1 MRRNVHLGYIW
12 SSSCRL
18 CPFVLVWVLR
28 NFTDCFDK
36 SLGQSCT
43 LGCEAGYT
51 PVGEPAVQ
59 CRLNG
64 TFSEPTLLCV
74 PASCGDLSA
83 DPDFPPNIVGHTCT
97 GAVFGESCIANCQD
111 GYRLLGARQAPSGA
125 IKVSAFSKLCCLCFR
140 MLPHRL
146 RLVGSEVQL
155 ACRAVSV
162 SAGFTLSNGE
172 PAQPPT
178 CQLQLE
184 GELVCKSSSDVPQRC
199 SGALR
204 SCHSFFQIFEHL
216 STLLCFCTTPG
227 ALPTLATA
235 AASPRR
241 EECSW
246 AFVGL

>member
-1 MRRNVHLGYIW
+1 MRSNV
-12 SSSCRL
+12 
-18 CPFVLVWVLR
+18 

-111 GYRLLGARQAPSGA
+111 GYRL
-125 IKVSAFSKLCCLCFR
+125 
-140 MLPHRL
+140 
-146 RLVGSEVQL
+146 VGSEVQL

-178 CQLQLE
+178 CAANPCDSSGFPTARGVTPQLL
-184 GELVCKSSSDVPQRC
+184 GHHNRT
-199 SGALR
+199 
-204 SCHSFFQIFEHL
+204 
-216 STLLCFCTTPG
+216 TLLGRRTTR
-227 ALPTLATA
+227 LQ
-235 AASPRR
+235 RR
-241 EECSW
+241 ERHHVADVW
-246 AFVGL
+246 Q